1 MGRIRP
7 RRIVVEMLREQVD
20 EAADLR
26 RKMVA
31 MEVYGVDG
39 MLSLQKLGQD
49 RNETAGSDFVG
60 EQKTRRQRETLAV
73 HGGEAQRIVAIG
85 LQIARDRDRLL
96 AIRSHEAPFVAPGRV
111 GVNHTIVLHEI
122 GRLSWHSARGEITGR
137 AAYNETVGGDP

>member
-7 RRIVVEMLREQVD
+7 RRIGGEMLREQVD

-39 MLSLQKLGQD
+39 MLRLQKLGQD
-49 RNETAGSDFVG
+49 RNETTRFDFVDD
-60 EQKTRRQRETLAV
+60 QKARCQREALAV
-73 HGGEAQRIVAIG
+73 HGGESQRIVAIG

-96 AIRSHEAPFVAPGRV
+96 AIRS
-111 GVNHTIVLHEI
+111 
-122 GRLSWHSARGEITGR
+122 
-137 AAYNETVGGDP
+137 